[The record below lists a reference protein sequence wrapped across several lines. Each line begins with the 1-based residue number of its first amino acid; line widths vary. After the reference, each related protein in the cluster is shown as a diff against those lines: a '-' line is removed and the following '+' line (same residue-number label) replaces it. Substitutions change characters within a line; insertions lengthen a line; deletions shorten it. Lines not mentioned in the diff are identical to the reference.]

1 MLSQADLR
9 TIRQITSEFFEK
21 ASFDVGIEFLSQK
34 DLIIPINLKTDE
46 PKILIGEKGQTLGEI
61 QRLLKVILR
70 KQIDQEFYIDLD
82 INGYKKKK
90 IEYLKELARS
100 VADDVVL
107 MKEEKILPSMPAYE
121 RRIIH
126 MELSEREGITTDSI
140 GREPERKIVIKPY
153 SEQL

>member
-9 TIRQITSEFFEK
+9 TIRQVTSEFFEK

-46 PKILIGEKGQTLGEI
+46 PKILIGERGQTLGEI

>member
-1 MLSQADLR
+1 MLSQANLK

-21 ASFDVGIEFLSQK
+21 ANFNVGIEFLSQK

-46 PKILIGEKGQTLGEI
+46 PKILIGERGQTLGEI
-61 QRLLKVILR
+61 QRLLKAILR

-126 MELSEREGITTDSI
+126 MELSERENIITDSI

-153 SEQL
+153 SEKL

>member
-1 MLSQADLR
+1 MLSQADLK

-21 ASFDVGIEFLSQK
+21 ASFNVGIEFLSQK

-46 PKILIGEKGQTLGEI
+46 PKILIGERGQTLGEI

-100 VADDVVL
+100 VADDVSL

-126 MELSEREGITTDSI
+126 VELADRGDISTDSV
-140 GREPERKIVIKPY
+140 GMEPERKIVIRPY
-153 SEQL
+153 P

>member
-1 MLSQADLR
+1 MLSQANLE
-9 TIRQITSEFFEK
+9 TIKQITNEFFQK
-21 ASFDVGIEFLSQK
+21 TSFNVEIEFLSQK

-46 PKILIGEKGQTLGEI
+46 PKILIGERGQTLGEI
-61 QRLLKVILR
+61 QRLLKAILR

-90 IEYLKELARS
+90 IEYLKELAKS
-100 VADDVVL
+100 VADDVAL

-126 MELSEREGITTDSI
+126 VELADRRDISTDSI
-140 GREPERKIVIKPY
+140 GREPERKIIVRPY
-153 SEQL
+153 P